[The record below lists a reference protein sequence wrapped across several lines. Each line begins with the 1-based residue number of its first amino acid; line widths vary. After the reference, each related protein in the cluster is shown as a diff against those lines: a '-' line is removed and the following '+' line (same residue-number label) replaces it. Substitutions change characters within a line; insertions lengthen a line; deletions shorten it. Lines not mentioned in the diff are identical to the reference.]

1 MPHRN
6 FFFVE
11 RPGEPVFVRPTLGMP
26 AFVFSALVLS
36 LVVASCGVLSPMRDT
51 AGARITVMTW
61 NTQTF
66 FDAVESGTEFD
77 EFRGGA
83 NGWNAERYG
92 ARLDRLR
99 AVIELCGR
107 RAGEEPGA
115 GPDIAVLEE
124 IENEGVVRD
133 ICNRLSQRTTYR
145 FAAFVP
151 PAGASAF
158 GSAVLSRLPITG
170 VTAHNVDPEPSGSTD
185 PLALRPMLEV
195 SLRLGEETLTVFA
208 VHWKSKSGSDVAS
221 SARARL
227 AQERLLADR
236 IAALEVHDALW
247 IACGDCNQRYDEFTL
262 LGRYVNCWDDWLEKC
277 SSGAVA
283 GPSGSYYFHETW
295 ETIDNVF
302 LPGAVWTVQDFRVVS
317 EPPIADSD
325 LLPNRFDAFSG
336 KGVSDHLPLVLALE
350 KRN

>member
-6 FFFVE
+6 FFFDE
-11 RPGEPVFVRPTLGMP
+11 LSVRQFFAWL
-26 AFVFSALVLS
+26 AFDMLAIVLS
-36 LVVASCGVLSPMRDT
+36 MSVASCGALSPMRDS
-51 AGARITVMTW
+51 AGTRITVMTW
-61 NTQTF
+61 NAQTF
-66 FDAVESGTEFD
+66 FDAVETGTEFD

-99 AVIELCGR
+99 AVVELCGR
-107 RAGEEPGA
+107 RAGEEPGS

-145 FAAFVP
+145 YAAFVP
-151 PAGASAF
+151 PADGSAF

-170 VTAHNVDPEPSGSTD
+170 VTAHNVDPEPSGSAE

-208 VHWKSKSGSDVAS
+208 VHWKSKSGSDVAPS
-221 SARARL
+221 ERARL

-277 SSGAVA
+277 SSGAVD
-283 GPSGSYYFHETW
+283 GPAGSYYYRETW

-302 LPGAVWTVQDFRVVS
+302 LPGDVWTVQDFMVVA

-325 LLPNRFDAFSG
+325 LLPKRFDAFSG